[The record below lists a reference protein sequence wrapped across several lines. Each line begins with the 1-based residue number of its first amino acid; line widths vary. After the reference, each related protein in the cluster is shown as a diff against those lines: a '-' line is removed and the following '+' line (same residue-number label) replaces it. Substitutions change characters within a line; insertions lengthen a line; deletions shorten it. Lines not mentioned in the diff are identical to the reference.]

1 MNNINIQMF
10 SDGSINFFFVNK
22 INIKKLK
29 VYEKDFKNFFSN
41 EKKNKIIN
49 KTVSNSSKYKNQYLF

>member
-22 INIKKLK
+22 INLKKLK

-41 EKKNKIIN
+41 KNKIIN